1 MYYSLDQLV
10 GIGLYRMED
19 ECYQQRVLIA
29 DAVSMTLQIA
39 FCSRQSLDWLRDVF
53 VSSTL

>member
-1 MYYSLDQLV
+1 
-10 GIGLYRMED
+10 MED